1 MFSIHNHVLAVCFC
15 VVTML
20 GWGSWANTLKLSTRR
35 GWPFEL
41 YYWDYALGMML
52 SCLAIA
58 ATLGNY
64 GSSGTGAFA
73 SIAAAS
79 TTSIV
84 AALLSGLLFNL
95 SNVLIV
101 VATDL
106 AGIAIAF
113 PVAVGLAV
121 VIGTSVTYLQDP
133 SGRALPLFCGLGLV
147 VLAMVLSGIASSLQG
162 GLARTRSLRGI
173 FFAVLSGCIM
183 GFFFPRLAASIGQGG
198 SSSHGSLTPYA
209 AAVIF
214 TLSLL
219 VSNLVINT
227 VLIRVRG
234 ESYTR
239 YFSGSPGVHLAGVAG
254 GAVWM
259 VALIS
264 NLLASSVAGPAVS
277 YALGQGATLVAALWG
292 VFLGKEFKGS
302 PARVIALL
310 GLMFVSYSCGLAL
323 IGTAAF

>member
-1 MFSIHNHVLAVCFC
+1 
-15 VVTML
+15 ML

-35 GWPFEL
+35 RWPFEL
-41 YYWDYALGMML
+41 YYWDYAIGMTL
-52 SCLAIA
+52 SCFVIA
-58 ATLGNY
+58 ATLGSH
-64 GSSGTGAFA
+64 GGTDPGAFS
-73 SIAAAS
+73 SIKEAS
-79 TTSIV
+79 TTSIL

-121 VIGTSVTYLQDP
+121 VIGTSVTYLQAP
-133 SGRALPLFCGLGLV
+133 TGHGLPLFSGLALLV
-147 VLAMVLSGIASSLQG
+147 FAMVLSGVASSLQG
-162 GLARTRSLRGI
+162 GSIRTRSLRGV
-173 FFAVLSGCIM
+173 FFAILSGCIM
-183 GFFFPRLAASIGQGG
+183 GFFYPRLAASIGQERSYANGG
-198 SSSHGSLTPYA
+198 LTPYA

-214 TLSLL
+214 VLSLL
-219 VSNLVINT
+219 LSNLVINT

-234 ESYTR
+234 QSYAK
-239 YFSGSPGVHLAGVAG
+239 YFSGAAIDHLAGLAG
-254 GAVWM
+254 GAIWM

-292 VFLGKEFKGS
+292 VFLWKEFKDS
-302 PARVIALL
+302 PGRVVVLL
-310 GLMFVSYSCGLAL
+310 CLMFLSYSFGLVL